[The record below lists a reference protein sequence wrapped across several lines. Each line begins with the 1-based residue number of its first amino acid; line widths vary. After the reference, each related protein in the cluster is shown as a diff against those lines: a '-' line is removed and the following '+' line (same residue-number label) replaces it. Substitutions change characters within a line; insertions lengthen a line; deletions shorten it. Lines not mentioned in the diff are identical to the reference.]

1 MIAAM
6 IPIIVMMQEMIKA
19 WSAISFMLIFAVSCI
34 KAFTLFIVMVGKNYL
49 PELIL
54 LSTQLNFEDLIRF
67 PQ

>member
-6 IPIIVMMQEMIKA
+6 IPTIVMIQEMIKA
-19 WSAISFMLIFAVSCI
+19 WGAISFMLIFAVSCI

-54 LSTQLNFEDLIRF
+54 LSTQSNFEDLIRF

>member
-1 MIAAM
+1 
-6 IPIIVMMQEMIKA
+6 
-19 WSAISFMLIFAVSCI
+19 MLIFAVSCI

-54 LSTQLNFEDLIRF
+54 LSTQSNFEDLIRF